1 MKGSVDYVNVEG
13 LSCRCRESSL
23 KLTKIH
29 AGSLRKNPWT
39 HENVMEVDGMS
50 CRRTEIRW
58 KFKVMHE
65 KLTTGPVDARNIEG

>member
-1 MKGSVDYVNVEG
+1 MEVDK
-13 LSCRCRESSL
+13 SSRS
-23 KLTKIH
+23 H
-29 AGSLRKNPWT
+29 AESLREVPWT